1 MPRNRSTRE
10 RAVERYLLAEC
21 RRHGL
26 FCLKFVSPAR
36 GGVPDRVVITPTGT
50 VFVEVKRPGGDL
62 EKRQRAMHAKMRR
75 FGAEIHV
82 VDDEPGVDAFIS
94 RVLGTAARDQEQRV
108 AS

>member
-1 MPRNRSTRE
+1 MPRKKNQRE
-10 RAVERYLLAEC
+10 KAVEQYLLTQC

-36 GGVPDRVVITPTGT
+36 GGVPDRIVLTPTGT

-62 EKRQRAMHAKMRR
+62 EKRQRVMHAKMRH

-82 VDDEPGVDAFIS
+82 VDDEQAVDAFITH
-94 RVLGTAARDQEQRV
+94 VLGYRRIESQQKAA
-108 AS
+108 S

>member
-1 MPRNRSTRE
+1 MPRKKNQRE
-10 RAVERYLLAEC
+10 KAVEQYLLTQC

-36 GGVPDRVVITPTGT
+36 GGVPDRIVLTPTGT

-62 EKRQRAMHAKMRR
+62 EKRQRVMHAKMRR

-82 VDDEPGVDAFIS
+82 VDDEQAVDAFITH
-94 RVLGTAARDQEQRV
+94 VLGYRRIESPQKAA
-108 AS
+108 S

>member
-1 MPRNRSTRE
+1 MPRKKNQRE
-10 RAVERYLLAEC
+10 KAVEQYLLTQC

-36 GGVPDRVVITPTGT
+36 GGVPDRVVLTPTGT

-62 EKRQRAMHAKMRR
+62 EKRQRVMHAKMRR

-82 VDDEPGVDAFIS
+82 VDDEQAVDAFITH
-94 RVLGTAARDQEQRV
+94 VLGYGRTETQQKAA
-108 AS
+108 S